1 MFLFISIFF
10 IIITFLFLW
19 MLLISLKNSR
29 TIEEQNIEDD
39 LQMQFL
45 KKYVAIHRIK

>member
-10 IIITFLFLW
+10 IIVSFLFLW
-19 MLLISLKNSR
+19 IILISVKNSR
-29 TIEEQNIEDD
+29 TIDEQFVEDN

-45 KKYVAIHRIK
+45 KEYKKIK

>member
-10 IIITFLFLW
+10 IIVSFLFLW
-19 MLLISLKNSR
+19 IILISVKNSK
-29 TIEEQNIEDD
+29 TIDEQFVEDN

-45 KKYVAIHRIK
+45 KEYKKIK

>member
-10 IIITFLFLW
+10 IIVSFLFLW
-19 MLLISLKNSR
+19 IILISVKNSK
-29 TIEEQNIEDD
+29 TIDEQFVEDN

-45 KKYVAIHRIK
+45 KKYKKIK

>member
-10 IIITFLFLW
+10 IIVSFLFLW
-19 MLLISLKNSR
+19 IILISVKNSK
-29 TIEEQNIEDD
+29 TIDEQFFEDN

-45 KKYVAIHRIK
+45 KEYKKIK

>member
-10 IIITFLFLW
+10 IIITFLFLL
-19 MLLISLKNSR
+19 MLLISIKNSR